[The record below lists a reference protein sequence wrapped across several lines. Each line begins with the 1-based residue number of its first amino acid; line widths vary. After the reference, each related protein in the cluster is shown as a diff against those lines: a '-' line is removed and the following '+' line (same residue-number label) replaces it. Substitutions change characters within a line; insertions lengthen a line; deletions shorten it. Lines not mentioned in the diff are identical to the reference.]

1 MAQQKQRRTRQPT
14 KPSGPVGWQNF
25 PVVAYTELDGRQVP
39 ICSDKPLDQVALRA
53 LLLLEKL
60 PPVKHRRNG
69 ELATLADTQ

>member
-1 MAQQKQRRTRQPT
+1 MTQQKRTRQPA

-39 ICSDKPLDQVALRA
+39 VCSDKSLDQAALRA

-60 PPVKHRRNG
+60 PPIRKKE
-69 ELATLADTQ
+69 ELAKLENAQ